1 VINNPDIR
9 YFTLNS
15 GYRKSD
21 NAQVFF
27 KSTLYLF
34 FTPDFDKEK
43 TLITA
48 SDLSLDRGAKN
59 LITASSFTIHP
70 NHKVGL
76 VGSNGCGKSSLFAA
90 LLGELSPD
98 AGDLSLPSSWSIATV
113 KQETPSLEQSALDY
127 VMDGDKE
134 YRQLEQ
140 QLEQARQND
149 DGNLEAIII
158 NKIDTIHGYSL
169 PARAGELLHGLGFL
183 QNQLANPVKDF
194 SGGWRMRLNLAQA
207 LISRADLLLLDEPT
221 NHLDLDA
228 VIWLQRWLKRFTGTL
243 VLISH
248 DRDFLDTVINQI
260 LHIEHQRAK
269 LYSGNYTAFERQ
281 RAEHLAQQDVQ
292 FQKQQK
298 EAANLTAFVDRFRA
312 KASKAK
318 QAQSR
323 LKRLEKLPNLA
334 PAHVDSQFT
343 FNFEQPDNLPYPL
356 LSLTESQCGYNAETI
371 ILNDV
376 GLTLVPG
383 SRIGLLGRNGAGK
396 STLIKSLA
404 GEIALLNGERYCAQ
418 ELKIG
423 YFSQHQLEQLHG
435 KSSPVDHILRAKPA
449 LGEPQ
454 ARSFLGKFGFSGD
467 QALDAVINMSGGE
480 KARLVLAL
488 IVLEKPQLLLLDEP
502 TNHLDLE
509 MRQALVM
516 ALQDFGGAIILIA
529 HDRFLLESCVDE
541 FYLVANGNVIDFN
554 GDIDDYQQWL
564 NDDKKQTFTNNKIG
578 NASNENVNEDKGL
591 DKKQLRQQQAELRKK
606 SAPLRKESEK
616 LEKKITQWQAEL
628 AQVET
633 LLSDSDIYQAERKK
647 ELTTQLKLQANLT
660 GNIEE
665 SEMLWLE
672 IAEQIEDIMS
682 SN

>member
-1 VINNPDIR
+1 
-9 YFTLNS
+9 
-15 GYRKSD
+15 
-21 NAQVFF
+21 
-27 KSTLYLF
+27 
-34 FTPDFDKEK
+34 
-43 TLITA
+43 LIIAT
-48 SDLSLDRGAKN
+48 DLSLDRGVKN
-59 LITASSFTIHP
+59 LIKSSSFTIHP

-90 LLGELSPD
+90 LLGELAPD
-98 AGDLSLPSSWSIATV
+98 AGDLSMPSSWDIATV

-134 YRQLEQ
+134 FRQLEQ
-140 QLEQARQND
+140 ELEQARASDN
-149 DGNLEAIII
+149 GNLEATII
-158 NKIDTIHGYSL
+158 NQIDTINGYSL

-183 QNQLANPVKDF
+183 QSQLANPVKDF

-248 DRDFLDTVINQI
+248 DRDFLDTVIGQI

-281 RAEHLAQQDVQ
+281 RREHLAQQDAQ
-292 FQKQQK
+292 YQKQQK
-298 EAANLTAFVDRFRA
+298 EAAHLTAFVDRFRA

-323 LKRLEKLPNLA
+323 LKRLEKLPDLA

-343 FNFEQPDNLPYPL
+343 FTFEEPESLPYPL
-356 LSLTESQCGYNAETI
+356 LSLTESQCGYPKSDHGEQTI

-404 GEIALLNGERYCAQ
+404 GELAIINGERYCAQ
-418 ELKIG
+418 ELKVG
-423 YFSQHQLEQLHG
+423 YFSQHQLEQLHPP
-435 KSSPVDHILRAKPA
+435 SSPVDHILRAKPA

-454 ARSFLGKFGFSGD
+454 ARTFLGKFGFSGD
-467 QALDAVINMSGGE
+467 QALSQVSTMSGGE

-541 FYLVANGNVIDFN
+541 FYLVANGQVSDFS

-564 NDDKKQTFTNNKIG
+564 NDDKKQTLKSVKSAYDGT
-578 NASNENVNEDKGL
+578 DKGL

-606 SAPLRKESEK
+606 SAPLRKEADK
-616 LEKKITQWQAEL
+616 LEKKIHQWQEEL
-628 AQVET
+628 TKVEA
-633 LLSDSDIYQAERKK
+633 LLSDSDIYQAERKT
-647 ELTTQLKLQANLT
+647 ELTTLLKTQAKLKGDIEDNEMEWLELAER
-660 GNIEE
+660 IEE
-665 SEMLWLE
+665 M
-672 IAEQIEDIMS
+672 MS
-682 SN
+682 VTD

>member
-1 VINNPDIR
+1 M
-9 YFTLNS
+9 
-15 GYRKSD
+15 
-21 NAQVFF
+21 
-27 KSTLYLF
+27 
-34 FTPDFDKEK
+34 
-43 TLITA
+43 
-48 SDLSLDRGAKN
+48 
-59 LITASSFTIHP
+59 
-70 NHKVGL
+70 
-76 VGSNGCGKSSLFAA
+76 GSNGCGKSSLFAA
-90 LLGELSPD
+90 LLGELAPD
-98 AGDLSLPSSWSIATV
+98 AGDLSMPSGWDVATV

-134 YRQLEQ
+134 FRLLEHD
-140 QLEQARQND
+140 LEQARIMD
-149 DGNLEAIII
+149 DGNLEATII
-158 NKIDTIHGYSL
+158 NKIDTINGYSL

-183 QNQLANPVKDF
+183 QSQLANPVKDF

-248 DRDFLDTVINQI
+248 DRDFLDTVIGQI

-281 RAEHLAQQDVQ
+281 RREHLAQQDAQ
-292 FQKQQK
+292 YQKQQK
-298 EAANLTAFVDRFRA
+298 EAAHLTAFVDRFRA

-323 LKRLEKLPNLA
+323 LKRLEKLPDLA

-343 FNFEQPDNLPYPL
+343 FSFEAPESLPYPL
-356 LSLTESQCGYNAETI
+356 LSLNESQCGYPKSDHGEQTTI
-371 ILNDV
+371 LKDV

-404 GEIALLNGERYCAQ
+404 GELALLSGERYCAQ
-418 ELKIG
+418 DLTVG
-423 YFSQHQLEQLHG
+423 YFSQHQLEQLHAP
-435 KSSPVDHILRAKPA
+435 SSPVDHILRAKPA

-454 ARSFLGKFGFSGD
+454 ARTFLGKFGFSGD
-467 QALDAVINMSGGE
+467 QALSQVATMSGGE

-541 FYLVANGNVIDFN
+541 FYLVANGHVSDFS

-564 NDDKKQTFTNNKIG
+564 NDDKKQAVKSSKSEQQAG
-578 NASNENVNEDKGL
+578 DKGL

-606 SAPLRKESEK
+606 SAPLRKEADK
-616 LEKKITQWQAEL
+616 LEKKVHQWQEEL
-628 AQVET
+628 TKLEA
-633 LLSDSDIYQAERKK
+633 LLSDSDIYQAERKA
-647 ELTTQLKLQANLT
+647 ELTELLKKQANLKSD
-660 GNIEE
+660 IEE
-665 SEMLWLE
+665 NEMLWLE
-672 IAEQIEDIMS
+672 LAEQIEEMMS
-682 SN
+682 VTD

>member
-1 VINNPDIR
+1 M
-9 YFTLNS
+9 
-15 GYRKSD
+15 
-21 NAQVFF
+21 
-27 KSTLYLF
+27 
-34 FTPDFDKEK
+34 
-43 TLITA
+43 ITA
-48 SDLSLDRGAKN
+48 TDLSLDRGAKN
-59 LITASSFTIHP
+59 LISDSSFTIHP

-98 AGDLSLPSSWSIATV
+98 AGNLGMPATWEIATV

-134 YRQLEQ
+134 FRQLEQ
-140 QLEQARQND
+140 QLAQARASDN
-149 DGNLEAIII
+149 GNLEATLI
-158 NKIDTIHGYSL
+158 NKIDTINGYSL

-248 DRDFLDTVINQI
+248 DRDFLDTVIGQI
-260 LHIEHQRAK
+260 LHIEHKRAK

-281 RAEHLAQQDVQ
+281 RREHLAQQDAQ
-292 FQKQQK
+292 YQKQQK
-298 EAANLTAFVDRFRA
+298 EAAHLTAFVDRFRA

-323 LKRLEKLPNLA
+323 LKRLEKLPDLA
-334 PAHVDSQFT
+334 PSHVDSQFT
-343 FNFEQPDNLPYPL
+343 FSFEQPESLPYPL
-356 LSLTESQCGYNAETI
+356 LSLTESQCGYNSETI

-404 GEIALLNGERYCAQ
+404 GEIVLINGERYCAQ

-423 YFSQHQLEQLHG
+423 YFSQHQLEQLHSG
-435 KSSPVDHILRAKPA
+435 SSPVEHIIRAKPT

-467 QALDAVINMSGGE
+467 QALESVNTMSGGE

-541 FYLVANGNVIDFN
+541 FYLVANGKVSDFS

-564 NDDKKQTFTNNKIG
+564 NDDKKQTLG
-578 NASNENVNEDKGL
+578 NTKNTIDKGV

-606 SAPLRKESEK
+606 SAPLRKEADK
-616 LEKKITQWQAEL
+616 LEKEISQWQNEL
-628 AQVET
+628 TQVEA
-633 LLSDSDIYQAERKK
+633 LLSDSDIYQSERKN
-647 ELTTQLKLQANLT
+647 ELTTQLKLQASLKDKV
-660 GNIEE
+660 EE
-665 SEMLWLE
+665 HEMLWLE
-672 IAEQIEDIMS
+672 LAEQIEGIQS
-682 SN
+682 L

>member
-1 VINNPDIR
+1 M
-9 YFTLNS
+9 
-15 GYRKSD
+15 
-21 NAQVFF
+21 
-27 KSTLYLF
+27 
-34 FTPDFDKEK
+34 
-43 TLITA
+43 ITA
-48 SDLSLDRGAKN
+48 TDLSLDRGAKN
-59 LITASSFTIHP
+59 LINASSFTIHP

-98 AGDLSLPSSWSIATV
+98 AGNLSMPSSWAIATV

-134 YRQLEQ
+134 FRQLEQ
-140 QLEQARQND
+140 QLEQARTND
-149 DGNLEAIII
+149 DGNLEATLI
-158 NKIDTIHGYSL
+158 NKIDTINGYSL

-183 QNQLANPVKDF
+183 QNQLANPVRDF

-248 DRDFLDTVINQI
+248 DRDFLDTVIGQI
-260 LHIEHQRAK
+260 LHIEHKRAK

-281 RAEHLAQQDVQ
+281 RREHLAQQDAQ
-292 FQKQQK
+292 YQKQQK
-298 EAANLTAFVDRFRA
+298 EAEHLTAFVDRFRA

-323 LKRLEKLPNLA
+323 LKRLEKLPDLA

-343 FNFEQPDNLPYPL
+343 FSFEEPESLPYPL
-356 LSLTESQCGYNAETI
+356 LSLTESQCGYNTETI
-371 ILNDV
+371 ILNEV

-418 ELKIG
+418 ELQIG
-423 YFSQHQLEQLHG
+423 YFSQHQLEQLHSG
-435 KSSPVDHILRAKPA
+435 SSPVDHIIRAQPT

-467 QALDAVINMSGGE
+467 QALESVNTMSGGE

-541 FYLVANGNVIDFN
+541 FYLVANGQVSNFS

-564 NDDKKQTFTNNKIG
+564 NDDKKQAINNNK
-578 NASNENVNEDKGL
+578 STVDKGV
-591 DKKQLRQQQAELRKK
+591 DKKQLRQQQAELRKI
-606 SAPLRKESEK
+606 SAPLRKEADK
-616 LEKKITQWQAEL
+616 LEKKIQHWQDEL
-628 AQVET
+628 TQVEA
-633 LLSDSDIYQAERKK
+633 LLSDSDIYQAERKS
-647 ELTTQLKLQANLT
+647 ELTIQLKLQASLKNKV
-660 GNIEE
+660 EE
-665 SEMLWLE
+665 NEMLWLE
-672 IAEQIEDIMS
+672 LAEQIEEIQTS
-682 SN
+682 

>member
-1 VINNPDIR
+1 VGIIAVSLCHFPEEI
-9 YFTLNS
+9 
-15 GYRKSD
+15 
-21 NAQVFF
+21 
-27 KSTLYLF
+27 
-34 FTPDFDKEK
+34 P
-43 TLITA
+43 LIIAT
-48 SDLSLDRGAKN
+48 DLSLDRGAKN
-59 LITASSFTIHP
+59 LIKSSSFTIHP

-90 LLGELSPD
+90 LLGDLTPD
-98 AGDLSLPSSWSIATV
+98 SGDLSLPNSWDIATV

-134 YRQLEQ
+134 FRQLEQ
-140 QLEQARQND
+140 QLEQARITDN
-149 DGNLEAIII
+149 GNLEATII
-158 NKIDTIHGYSL
+158 NKIDTINGYSL

-183 QNQLANPVKDF
+183 QSQLNNPVKDF

-248 DRDFLDTVINQI
+248 DRDFLDTVIGQI
-260 LHIEHQRAK
+260 LHIEHERAK

-281 RAEHLAQQDVQ
+281 RREHLAQQDAQ

-298 EAANLTAFVDRFRA
+298 EAAHLTAFVDRFRA

-323 LKRLEKLPNLA
+323 LKRLEKLPDLA

-343 FNFEQPDNLPYPL
+343 FSFEQPESLPYPL
-356 LSLTESQCGYNAETI
+356 LSLKESQCGYPKSAHGEQAI
-371 ILNDV
+371 ILNNV

-404 GEIALLNGERYCAQ
+404 GELAILKGERYCAQ
-418 ELKIG
+418 DLTVG
-423 YFSQHQLEQLHG
+423 YFSQHQLEQLHVT
-435 KSSPVDHILRAKPA
+435 SSPVDHILRAKPA

-454 ARSFLGKFGFSGD
+454 ARTFLGKFGFSGD
-467 QALDAVINMSGGE
+467 QALSQVATMSGGE

-541 FYLVANGNVIDFN
+541 FYLVANGHVSDFN

-564 NDDKKQTFTNNKIG
+564 NDDKKQAIKSIKTEQQTG
-578 NASNENVNEDKGL
+578 DKSV

-606 SAPLRKESEK
+606 SAPLRKEADK
-616 LEKKITQWQAEL
+616 LEKKVHQWQDEL
-628 AQVET
+628 TKVEA
-633 LLSDSDIYQAERKK
+633 LLSDSDIYQAEHKA
-647 ELTTQLKLQANLT
+647 ELTVLLKKQAKLT
-660 GNIEE
+660 SDIEE
-665 SEMLWLE
+665 NEMLWLE
-672 IAEQIEDIMS
+672 LAEQIEEMMS
-682 SN
+682 TSD

>member
-1 VINNPDIR
+1 MIIA
-9 YFTLNS
+9 T
-15 GYRKSD
+15 
-21 NAQVFF
+21 
-27 KSTLYLF
+27 
-34 FTPDFDKEK
+34 
-43 TLITA
+43 
-48 SDLSLDRGAKN
+48 DLSLDRGVKT
-59 LITASSFTIHP
+59 LIKSSSFTIHP

-90 LLGELSPD
+90 LLGDLAPD
-98 AGDLSLPSSWSIATV
+98 AGDISLPSGWDIATV

-134 YRQLEQ
+134 FRQLEQ
-140 QLEQARQND
+140 ELEQARITDN
-149 DGNLEAIII
+149 GNLEATII
-158 NKIDTIHGYSL
+158 NKIDTINGYSL

-183 QNQLANPVKDF
+183 QSQLANPVKDF

-248 DRDFLDTVINQI
+248 DRDFLDTVIGQI
-260 LHIEHQRAK
+260 LHIEHQHAK

-281 RAEHLAQQDVQ
+281 RREHLAQQDAQ
-292 FQKQQK
+292 YQKQQK
-298 EAANLTAFVDRFRA
+298 EAAHLTAFVDRFRA

-323 LKRLEKLPNLA
+323 LKRLEKLPDLA

-343 FNFEQPDNLPYPL
+343 FNFEAPDSLPYPL
-356 LSLTESQCGYNAETI
+356 LSLNESQCGYPKSEHGAQTI
-371 ILNDV
+371 ILQDV

-404 GEIALLNGERYCAQ
+404 GEIGLINGERYCAQ

-423 YFSQHQLEQLHG
+423 YFSQHQLEQLHLP
-435 KSSPVDHILRAKPA
+435 SSPVDHILRAKPI

-454 ARSFLGKFGFSGD
+454 ARTFLGKFGFSGD
-467 QALDAVINMSGGE
+467 QALSQVATMSGGE

-541 FYLVANGNVIDFN
+541 FYLVANGRVSDFS

-564 NDDKKQTFTNNKIG
+564 NDDKKQTLKSVKS
-578 NASNENVNEDKGL
+578 AESNTDKGL

-606 SAPLRKESEK
+606 SAPLRKEADK
-616 LEKKITQWQAEL
+616 LENKIHQWQEEL
-628 AQVET
+628 AKVEA
-633 LLSDSDIYQAERKK
+633 LLSDSDIYQAERKT
-647 ELTTQLKLQANLT
+647 ELTVLLKSQAKLKND
-660 GNIEE
+660 IEE
-665 SEMLWLE
+665 NEMHWLE
-672 IAEQIEDIMS
+672 LAEQIEEMMS
-682 SN
+682 VTG

>member
-1 VINNPDIR
+1 M
-9 YFTLNS
+9 
-15 GYRKSD
+15 
-21 NAQVFF
+21 
-27 KSTLYLF
+27 
-34 FTPDFDKEK
+34 
-43 TLITA
+43 ITA
-48 SDLSLDRGAKN
+48 TDLSLDRGAKN
-59 LITASSFTIHP
+59 LISASSFTIHP

-98 AGDLSLPSSWSIATV
+98 AGDLSLPNSWSIATV
-113 KQETPSLEQSALDY
+113 KQETPSLERSALDY

-134 YRQLEQ
+134 FRQLEQ
-140 QLEQARQND
+140 ALAQARNKD

-158 NKIDTIHGYSL
+158 NKIDTINGYSL

-183 QNQLANPVKDF
+183 QSQLANPVKDF

-248 DRDFLDTVINQI
+248 DRDFLDTVIGQI

-281 RAEHLAQQDVQ
+281 RAEHLAQQEVQ
-292 FQKQQK
+292 YQKQQK
-298 EAANLTAFVDRFRA
+298 EAAHLTAFVDRFRA

-343 FNFEQPDNLPYPL
+343 FNFEQPESLPYPL
-356 LSLTESQCGYNAETI
+356 LSLTESQCGYNSETI

-418 ELKIG
+418 ELAIG
-423 YFSQHQLEQLHG
+423 YFSQHQLEQLHTS
-435 KSSPVDHILRAKPA
+435 SSPVDHILSAKPA

-467 QALDAVINMSGGE
+467 QALEAVATMSGGE

-516 ALQDFGGAIILIA
+516 ALQDFEGAIILIA

-541 FYLVANGNVIDFN
+541 FYLVANGQVSDFS

-564 NDDKKQTFTNNKIG
+564 NDDKKQSFSSSKND
-578 NASNENVNEDKGL
+578 SSVVDKVL
-591 DKKQLRQQQAELRKK
+591 DKKQLRQQQADLRKK
-606 SAPLRKESEK
+606 SAPLRKEADK
-616 LEKKITQWQAEL
+616 LEKKIQQCQSEL
-628 AQVET
+628 AHVET
-633 LLSDSDIYQAERKK
+633 LLSDSEIYQAERKT
-647 ELTTQLKLQANLT
+647 ELTTQLKLQANLK
-660 GNIEE
+660 GQIEE
-665 SEMLWLE
+665 HELLWLE
-672 IAEQIEDIMS
+672 IAEQIEEVLAS
-682 SN
+682 S

>member
-1 VINNPDIR
+1 M
-9 YFTLNS
+9 
-15 GYRKSD
+15 
-21 NAQVFF
+21 
-27 KSTLYLF
+27 
-34 FTPDFDKEK
+34 
-43 TLITA
+43 ITA
-48 SDLSLDRGAKN
+48 TDLSLDRGAKN
-59 LITASSFTIHP
+59 LIHASSFTVHP

-98 AGDLSLPSSWSIATV
+98 AGNLSIPSSWQIATV

-134 YRQLEQ
+134 FRQLEQ
-140 QLEQARQND
+140 QLEQARAND
-149 DGNLEAIII
+149 NGNLEATII
-158 NKIDTIHGYSL
+158 NKIDTINGYSL

-248 DRDFLDTVINQI
+248 DRDFLDTVIGQI

-281 RAEHLAQQDVQ
+281 RREHLAQQDAQ
-292 FQKQQK
+292 YQKQQK
-298 EAANLTAFVDRFRA
+298 EAAHLTAFVDRFRA

-323 LKRLEKLPNLA
+323 LKRLEKLPDLA
-334 PAHVDSQFT
+334 PSHVDSQFT
-343 FNFEQPDNLPYPL
+343 FSFEEPESLPYPL
-356 LSLTESQCGYNAETI
+356 LSLTESQCGYNEQTI

-376 GLTLVPG
+376 ELTLVPG

-404 GEIALLNGERYCAQ
+404 GEIALVNGKRYCAQ

-423 YFSQHQLEQLHG
+423 YFSQHQLEQLHSG
-435 KSSPVDHILRAKPA
+435 SSPVDHIIRAQPT

-467 QALDAVINMSGGE
+467 QALESVNTMSGGE

-541 FYLVANGNVIDFN
+541 FYLVANGKVIDFN

-564 NDDKKQTFTNNKIG
+564 NDDKKQTLSSNKVI
-578 NASNENVNEDKGL
+578 ADKVV

-606 SAPLRKESEK
+606 SAPLRKEADK
-616 LEKKITQWQAEL
+616 LEKKISQWQEEL
-628 AQVET
+628 TQVDA
-633 LLSDSDIYQAERKK
+633 LLSDSDIYQAGRKS
-647 ELTTQLKLQANLT
+647 ELTIQLKLQASLKDK
-660 GNIEE
+660 IEE
-665 SEMLWLE
+665 NEMLWLE
-672 IAEQIEDIMS
+672 LAEQIEEIQTP
-682 SN
+682 

>member
-1 VINNPDIR
+1 M
-9 YFTLNS
+9 
-15 GYRKSD
+15 
-21 NAQVFF
+21 
-27 KSTLYLF
+27 
-34 FTPDFDKEK
+34 
-43 TLITA
+43 ITA

-59 LITASSFTIHP
+59 LIKASNFTIHP

-90 LLGELSPD
+90 FLGELAPD
-98 AGDLSLPSSWSIATV
+98 AGDLSIPSSWDIATV
-113 KQETPSLEQSALDY
+113 KQETPSLEQTALDY

-134 YRQLEQ
+134 FRALEHQLA
-140 QLEQARQND
+140 QARQEDN
-149 DGNLEAIII
+149 GTLEATII
-158 NKIDTIHGYSL
+158 NKIDTINGYSL

-183 QNQLANPVKDF
+183 QAQLDTSVKDF

-228 VIWLQRWLKRFTGTL
+228 VIWLQRWLKRYTGTL

-260 LHIEHQRAK
+260 IHIEHQNAK
-269 LYSGNYTAFERQ
+269 LYNGNYSAFERQ
-281 RAEHLAQQDVQ
+281 RAEHLAQQEIQ
-292 FQKQQK
+292 YQKQQK
-298 EAANLTAFVDRFRA
+298 EAAHLTAFVDRFRA

-323 LKRLEKLPNLA
+323 LKRLEKLPDLA
-334 PAHVDSQFT
+334 PAHVDTQFT
-343 FNFEQPDNLPYPL
+343 FSFEEPESLPYPL
-356 LSLTESQCGYNAETI
+356 LSLTESLCGYSERSI
-371 ILNDV
+371 ILKDV

-404 GEIALLNGERYCAQ
+404 GEISLLAGERYCAQ

-423 YFSQHQLEQLHG
+423 YFSQHQLEQLHL
-435 KSSPVDHILRAKPA
+435 SSTPVEHILRAKPSF
-449 LGEPQ
+449 GEPQ
-454 ARSFLGKFGFSGD
+454 ARTFLGRFGFSGD
-467 QALDAVINMSGGE
+467 QALSVVKTMSGGE

-509 MRQALVM
+509 MRQALVL
-516 ALQDFGGAIILIA
+516 ALQEFSGAIILIA

-541 FYLVANGNVIDFN
+541 FYLVANGHVSEFS

-564 NDDKKQTFTNNKIG
+564 NDDKKQTLSDNKVS
-578 NASNENVNEDKGL
+578 SNSNDEKAP
-591 DKKQLRQQQAELRKK
+591 DKKQLRQQQAQLRKK
-606 SAPLRKESEK
+606 AAPLKKQSDK
-616 LEKKITQWQAEL
+616 LEKAIHQYQEQL
-628 AQVET
+628 QQVESI
-633 LLSDSDIYQAERKK
+633 LSDSDIYQTERKA
-647 ELTTQLKLQANLT
+647 ELTDKLKEQASLKE
-660 GNIEE
+660 NIEE
-665 SEMLWLE
+665 NEMLWLE
-672 IAEQIEDIMS
+672 LAEQIEEIMS
-682 SN
+682 AEN

>member
-1 VINNPDIR
+1 
-9 YFTLNS
+9 
-15 GYRKSD
+15 
-21 NAQVFF
+21 
-27 KSTLYLF
+27 
-34 FTPDFDKEK
+34 
-43 TLITA
+43 LIIAT
-48 SDLSLDRGAKN
+48 DLSLDRGAKN
-59 LITASSFTIHP
+59 LIKSSSFTIHP

-90 LLGELSPD
+90 LLGDLSPD
-98 AGDLSLPSSWSIATV
+98 SGDLSLPTSWDIATV

-134 YRQLEQ
+134 FRQLEQ
-140 QLEQARQND
+140 ELEQARVTNN
-149 DGNLEAIII
+149 GNLEATII
-158 NKIDTIHGYSL
+158 NKIDTINGYSL

-183 QNQLANPVKDF
+183 QSQLANPVKDF

-248 DRDFLDTVINQI
+248 DRDFLDTVIGQI
-260 LHIEHQRAK
+260 LHIEHQHAK

-281 RAEHLAQQDVQ
+281 RREHLAQQDAQ

-298 EAANLTAFVDRFRA
+298 EAAHLTAFVDRFRA

-323 LKRLEKLPNLA
+323 LKRLEKLPDLA
-334 PAHVDSQFT
+334 PANIDSQFT
-343 FNFEQPDNLPYPL
+343 FSFAEPESLPYPL
-356 LSLTESQCGYNAETI
+356 LSLKESQCGYAKSGNGEQTI
-371 ILNDV
+371 ILDDV
-376 GLTLVPG
+376 DLTLIPG

-404 GEIALLNGERYCAQ
+404 GELALLKGERYCAQ
-418 ELKIG
+418 DLTVG
-423 YFSQHQLEQLHG
+423 YFSQHQLEQLHAP
-435 KSSPVDHILRAKPA
+435 SNPVDHILRAKPA

-454 ARSFLGKFGFSGD
+454 ARTFLGKFGFSGD
-467 QALDAVINMSGGE
+467 QALSQVSTMSGGE

-541 FYLVANGNVIDFN
+541 FYLVANGRVSDFN

-564 NDDKKQTFTNNKIG
+564 NDDKKQAIKAIKTDQQN
-578 NASNENVNEDKGL
+578 SDKGL
-591 DKKQLRQQQAELRKK
+591 DKKQLRQQQAELRKI
-606 SAPLRKESEK
+606 SAPLRKK
-616 LEKKITQWQAEL
+616 ADTLEKKVHQWQEEL
-628 AQVET
+628 TKLEA
-633 LLSDSDIYQAERKK
+633 LLSDSDIYQAERKV
-647 ELTTQLKLQANLT
+647 ELTDLLKKQAKLKAD
-660 GNIEE
+660 IEE
-665 SEMLWLE
+665 NEMLWLE
-672 IAEQIEDIMS
+672 LAEKIEEMMADAD
-682 SN
+682 

>member
-1 VINNPDIR
+1 
-9 YFTLNS
+9 
-15 GYRKSD
+15 
-21 NAQVFF
+21 
-27 KSTLYLF
+27 
-34 FTPDFDKEK
+34 
-43 TLITA
+43 LITA
-48 SDLSLDRGAKN
+48 TGLSLDRGAKN
-59 LITASSFTIHP
+59 LIKSSSFTIHP

-90 LLGELSPD
+90 LLGDLAPD
-98 AGDLSLPSSWSIATV
+98 SGDLSMPTSWDIATV
-113 KQETPSLEQSALDY
+113 KQETPSLEQTALDY

-134 YRQLEQ
+134 FRQLEQ
-140 QLEQARQND
+140 QLEQARITEN
-149 DGNLEAIII
+149 GNLEATLI
-158 NKIDTIHGYSL
+158 NKIDTINGYSL

-183 QNQLANPVKDF
+183 QSQLNNPVKDF

-248 DRDFLDTVINQI
+248 DRDFLDTVIGQI

-281 RAEHLAQQDVQ
+281 RAEHLAQQDAQ

-298 EAANLTAFVDRFRA
+298 EAAHLTAFVDRFRA

-343 FNFEQPDNLPYPL
+343 FSFEEPDSLPYPL
-356 LSLTESQCGYNAETI
+356 LSLSESQCGYAKSDYNEQTI
-371 ILNDV
+371 ILEDV

-404 GEIALLNGERYCAQ
+404 GEIALINGERYCAQ

-423 YFSQHQLEQLHG
+423 YFSQHQLEQLHPP
-435 KSSPVDHILRAKPA
+435 SSPVDHILRAKPS

-454 ARSFLGKFGFSGD
+454 ARTFLGKFGFSGD
-467 QALDAVINMSGGE
+467 QALSQVETMSGGE

-516 ALQDFGGAIILIA
+516 ALQNFGGAIILIA

-541 FYLVANGNVIDFN
+541 FYLVANGQVSDFN

-564 NDDKKQTFTNNKIG
+564 NDDKKQTVKSTKSIG
-578 NASNENVNEDKGL
+578 SDSDKGL

-606 SAPLRKESEK
+606 AAPLKKQADS
-616 LEKKITQWQAEL
+616 LEKKIHQWQEEL
-628 AQVET
+628 AKVEA
-633 LLSDSDIYQAERKK
+633 LLSDSDMYQAERKG
-647 ELTTQLKLQANLT
+647 ELTELLKSQGCLKSD
-660 GNIEE
+660 IEE
-665 SEMLWLE
+665 KEMLWFELSEE
-672 IAEQIEDIMS
+672 IEEIMS
-682 SN
+682 VVN

>member
-1 VINNPDIR
+1 M
-9 YFTLNS
+9 S
-15 GYRKSD
+15 
-21 NAQVFF
+21 FF
-27 KSTLYLF
+27 EEVS
-34 FTPDFDKEK
+34 
-43 TLITA
+43 LIIATE
-48 SDLSLDRGAKN
+48 LSLDRGAKN
-59 LITASSFTIHP
+59 LIKSSSFTVHP

-98 AGDLSLPSSWSIATV
+98 SGNLSMPASWDIATV
-113 KQETPSLEQSALDY
+113 KQETPSLERSALDY

-134 YRQLEQ
+134 FRKLEQ
-140 QLEQARQND
+140 RLEQARIAD
-149 DGNLEAIII
+149 DGNLEATLI
-158 NKIDTIHGYSL
+158 NKIDTINGYSL

-183 QNQLANPVKDF
+183 QSQLDNPVKDF

-248 DRDFLDTVINQI
+248 DRDFLDTVIGQI

-281 RAEHLAQQDVQ
+281 RSEHLAQQDAQ
-292 FQKQQK
+292 YQKQQK
-298 EAANLTAFVDRFRA
+298 EAAHLTAFVDRFRA

-343 FNFEQPDNLPYPL
+343 FSFASPDSLPYPL
-356 LSLTESQCGYNAETI
+356 LSLNDTDCGYHKSIHGEQSTI
-371 ILNDV
+371 LTQV

-404 GEIALLNGERYCAQ
+404 GELAILAGERYCAQ
-418 ELKIG
+418 DLSVG
-423 YFSQHQLEQLHG
+423 YFSQHQLEQLHPT
-435 KSSPVDHILRAKPA
+435 SSPVDHILRAKPT

-454 ARSFLGKFGFSGD
+454 ARTFLGKFGFSGD
-467 QALDAVINMSGGE
+467 QALSQVLTMSGGE

-541 FYLVANGNVIDFN
+541 FYLVANGSVTGFA

-564 NDDKKQTFTNNKIG
+564 NDDKKQLIRSNKT
-578 NASNENVNEDKGL
+578 SLPSDDKVV

-606 SAPLRKESEK
+606 TAPLRKKVDK
-616 LEKKITQWQAEL
+616 LEQHIQQWQEIL
-628 AQVET
+628 SLVEKQ
-633 LLSDSDIYQAERKK
+633 LSDSDIYLSERKI
-647 ELTTQLKLQANLT
+647 ELTDLLKQQAKLKTDIENNEMEWLVLSEE
-660 GNIEE
+660 IEE
-665 SEMLWLE
+665 M
-672 IAEQIEDIMS
+672 MS
-682 SN
+682 IN

>member
-1 VINNPDIR
+1 MIIA
-9 YFTLNS
+9 T
-15 GYRKSD
+15 
-21 NAQVFF
+21 
-27 KSTLYLF
+27 
-34 FTPDFDKEK
+34 
-43 TLITA
+43 
-48 SDLSLDRGAKN
+48 DLSLDRGAKN
-59 LITASSFTIHP
+59 LIKSSSFTIHP

-90 LLGELSPD
+90 LLGDLSPD
-98 AGDLSLPSSWSIATV
+98 SGDLALPTSWDIATV
-113 KQETPSLEQSALDY
+113 RQETPSLEQTALDY

-134 YRQLEQ
+134 FRQLEHE
-140 QLEQARQND
+140 LEQARIMDN
-149 DGNLEAIII
+149 GNLEATII
-158 NKIDTIHGYSL
+158 NKIDTISGYSL

-183 QNQLANPVKDF
+183 QSQLDNPVKDF

-248 DRDFLDTVINQI
+248 DRDFLDTVIGQI

-281 RAEHLAQQDVQ
+281 RREHLAQQDAQ

-298 EAANLTAFVDRFRA
+298 EAAHLTAFVDRFRA

-323 LKRLEKLPNLA
+323 LKRLEKLPDLA

-343 FNFEQPDNLPYPL
+343 FSFAEPESLPYPL
-356 LSLTESQCGYNAETI
+356 LSLDKSQCGYPKSDHGEQAI
-371 ILNDV
+371 ILDDV
-376 GLTLVPG
+376 GLTLIPG

-404 GEIALLNGERYCAQ
+404 GELALLGGERYCAQ
-418 ELKIG
+418 DLTVG
-423 YFSQHQLEQLHG
+423 YFSQHQLEQLHAP
-435 KSSPVDHILRAKPA
+435 SSPVDHILRAKPA

-454 ARSFLGKFGFSGD
+454 ARTFLGKFGFSGD
-467 QALDAVINMSGGE
+467 QALSQVSTMSGGE

-541 FYLVANGNVIDFN
+541 FYLVANGRVSDFSGN
-554 GDIDDYQQWL
+554 IDDYQQWL
-564 NDDKKQTFTNNKIG
+564 NDDKKQAIKSIKTDQQSG
-578 NASNENVNEDKGL
+578 DKGL
-591 DKKQLRQQQAELRKK
+591 YKKQLRQQQAELRKK
-606 SAPLRKESEK
+606 SAPMRKEADK
-616 LEKKITQWQAEL
+616 LEKKVHQWQEEL
-628 AQVET
+628 TKIEA
-633 LLSDSDIYQAERKK
+633 LLSDSDIYQSERKA
-647 ELTTQLKLQANLT
+647 ELTDLLKKQANLK
-660 GNIEE
+660 GDIEE
-665 SEMLWLE
+665 NEMLWLE
-672 IAEQIEDIMS
+672 LAEQIEEMMS
-682 SN
+682 VTD

>member
-1 VINNPDIR
+1 M
-9 YFTLNS
+9 
-15 GYRKSD
+15 
-21 NAQVFF
+21 
-27 KSTLYLF
+27 
-34 FTPDFDKEK
+34 
-43 TLITA
+43 ITA
-48 SDLSLDRGAKN
+48 TDLSLDRGAKN
-59 LITASSFTIHP
+59 LIKSSSFTIHP

-90 LLGELSPD
+90 LLGDLTPD
-98 AGDLSLPSSWSIATV
+98 AGDLSMPTSWDIATV
-113 KQETPSLEQSALDY
+113 RQETPSLERSALDY

-134 YRQLEQ
+134 FRQLEHD
-140 QLEQARQND
+140 LEQARIMDN
-149 DGNLEAIII
+149 GNLEATII
-158 NKIDTIHGYSL
+158 NQIDTINGYSL

-183 QNQLANPVKDF
+183 QSQLANPVKDF

-248 DRDFLDTVINQI
+248 DRDFLDTVIGQI
-260 LHIEHQRAK
+260 LHIEHQQAK
-269 LYSGNYTAFERQ
+269 LYSGNYTSFERQ
-281 RAEHLAQQDVQ
+281 RREHLAQQDAQ
-292 FQKQQK
+292 YQKQQK
-298 EAANLTAFVDRFRA
+298 EAAHLTAFVDRFRA

-323 LKRLEKLPNLA
+323 LKRLEKLPDLA

-343 FNFEQPDNLPYPL
+343 FSFEQPESLPYPL
-356 LSLTESQCGYNAETI
+356 LSLKESQCGYPKSDHGEQVT

-404 GEIALLNGERYCAQ
+404 GDIALLNGERYCAQ

-423 YFSQHQLEQLHG
+423 YFSQHQLEQLHMA
-435 KSSPVDHILRAKPA
+435 SSPVDHILRAKPA

-454 ARSFLGKFGFSGD
+454 ARTFLGKFGFSGD
-467 QALDAVINMSGGE
+467 QPLEPVTNMSGGE

-516 ALQDFGGAIILIA
+516 ALQDFEGAIILIA

-541 FYLVANGNVIDFN
+541 FYLVANGQVSDFS

-564 NDDKKQTFTNNKIG
+564 NDDKKQAVKSIKSEQQN
-578 NASNENVNEDKGL
+578 SDKGL

-606 SAPLRKESEK
+606 SAPLRKEADK
-616 LEKKITQWQAEL
+616 LEKKIHQWQEEL
-628 AQVET
+628 TKVEA
-633 LLSDSDIYQAERKK
+633 LLSDSEVYQADRKV
-647 ELTTQLKLQANLT
+647 ELTDLLKKQGRLKSD
-660 GNIEE
+660 IEDN
-665 SEMLWLE
+665 EMEWLDL
-672 IAEQIEDIMS
+672 AEQIEEMMS
-682 SN
+682 V